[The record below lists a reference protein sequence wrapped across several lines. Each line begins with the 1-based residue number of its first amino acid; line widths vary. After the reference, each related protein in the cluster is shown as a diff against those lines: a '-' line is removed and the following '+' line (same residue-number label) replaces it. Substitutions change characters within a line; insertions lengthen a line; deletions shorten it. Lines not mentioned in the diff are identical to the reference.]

1 MPQSATPDIV
11 HGSELEYKALGF
23 KHRVGEPEFKYLFRG
38 QDGTPENYMLALGR
52 QKKFYSPVHK
62 HNFDQFRFAYQG
74 DFSIAENMTI
84 KEGELCYHPEG
95 VEYGPQV
102 DEEDGTDHI
111 LLILQFGG
119 TSGQGYLSYDQL
131 LSVQSDL
138 KNHGK
143 FEGGKFHPAS
153 GGDPKDGFEATWEHY
168 NKRKLEYP
176 QARYTRPIL
185 MKPENF
191 NWTEI
196 SSVGGTGAAYRKHLG
211 TFTER
216 AVLAEMLKVEK
227 GAQLELR
234 SVDGVQLIFV
244 YKGEGEV
251 NGKSLVEESAF
262 RLEPGQGVTLS
273 STSGLEGLHLVLPSL

>member
-1 MPQSATPDIV
+1 MSQLATLEII
-11 HGSELEYKALGF
+11 HGNELEYKALGF

-38 QDGTPENYMLALGR
+38 QDGTLENYMLALGR

-74 DFSIAENMTI
+74 DFSIAENVVI

-95 VEYGPQV
+95 VEYGPQR

-131 LSVQSDL
+131 LSVQADL

-143 FEGGKFHPAS
+143 FEGGKFHPTS
-153 GGDPKDGFEATWEHY
+153 GGEPKDGFEATWEHF
-168 NKRKLEYP
+168 NKRKLVYP
-176 QARYTRPIL
+176 QPRYTKPIL

-191 NWTEI
+191 AWKN
-196 SSVGGTGAAYRKHLG
+196 VANGGGVGAAYKKHLG

-216 AVLAEMLKVEK
+216 AVLAQMLKVER
-227 GAQLELR
+227 GGQLKIEA
-234 SVDGVQLIFV
+234 VDGFQLVFV
-244 YKGEGEV
+244 FEGEGEV
-251 NGKSLVEESAF
+251 DGKKLVKESAF
-262 RLEPGQGVTLS
+262 RLMGGQEATLS
-273 STSGLEGLHLVLPSL
+273 SDSSLKALHLVVPAL

>member
-1 MPQSATPDIV
+1 MSPSIAPEII

-38 QDGTPENYMLALGR
+38 KDGTPDNYMLALGR

-74 DFSIAENMTI
+74 DFSIAEDVTI
-84 KEGELCYHPEG
+84 QEGELCYHPEG
-95 VEYGPQV
+95 VKYGPQV

-119 TSGQGYLSYDQL
+119 TSGQGYLSYNQL

-153 GGDPKDGFEATWEHY
+153 GGEPKDGFEATWEHY

-176 QARYTRPIL
+176 QPRYTRPVL

-191 NWTEI
+191 SWREVKGLE
-196 SSVGGTGAAYRKHLG
+196 STGVVYKKHLG

-216 AVLAEMLKVEK
+216 AVM
-227 GAQLELR
+227 AQLVKAEQGGTLAINP
-234 SVDGVQLIFV
+234 VDGFQLMFI

-251 NGKSLVEESAF
+251 NGEKLVKESAF
-262 RLEPGQGVTLS
+262 RLGPGQEASLS
-273 STSGLEGLHLVLPSL
+273 SNSSLEGLHLVIPAL

>member
-1 MPQSATPDIV
+1 MAPEIV
-11 HGSELEYKALGF
+11 HGEQLEYKALGF

-74 DFSIAENMTI
+74 DFSIADNMTI
-84 KEGELCYHPEG
+84 KEGQLCYHPEG

-138 KNHGK
+138 SNHGK
-143 FEGGKFHPAS
+143 FEGGKFYPAS
-153 GGDPKDGFEATWEHY
+153 GGEPKDGFEATWEHY
-168 NKRKLEYP
+168 DGRKLKYP
-176 QARYTRPIL
+176 EPRYTRPIL
-185 MKPENF
+185 TKPENF
-191 NWTEI
+191 VWKEVK
-196 SSVGGTGAAYRKHLG
+196 SGREASRAYRKHLG
-211 TFTER
+211 SFTER
-216 AVLAEMLKVEK
+216 VVIAEMVKVEH
-227 GAQLELR
+227 GGHFEITP
-234 SVDGVQLIFV
+234 VDGFQLLFV
-244 YKGEGEV
+244 YKGEGDVDGE
-251 NGKSLVEESAF
+251 KLVKESAF
-262 RLEPGQGVTLS
+262 RLGPGQEATLS
-273 STSGLEGLHLVLPSL
+273 SSASLEALHLVIPAL

>member
-1 MPQSATPDIV
+1 MSPSIAPEII

-38 QDGTPENYMLALGR
+38 EDGTPDNYMLALGR

-74 DFSIAENMTI
+74 DFSIAEDVTI
-84 KEGELCYHPEG
+84 QEGELCYHPEG

-102 DEEDGTDHI
+102 DEEDGTDHV

-119 TSGQGYLSYDQL
+119 TSGQGYLSYNQL

-153 GGDPKDGFEATWEHY
+153 GGEPKDGFEATWEHY

-176 QARYTRPIL
+176 QPRYTRPVL

-191 NWTEI
+191 ACRE
-196 SSVGGTGAAYRKHLG
+196 VKGLEGTGVVYKKHLG

-216 AVLAEMLKVEK
+216 AVM
-227 GAQLELR
+227 AQLVKAEQGGTLAINP
-234 SVDGVQLIFV
+234 VDGFQLMFI

-251 NGKSLVEESAF
+251 NGKKLVKESAF
-262 RLEPGQGVTLS
+262 RLGPGQEASLS
-273 STSGLEGLHLVLPSL
+273 SNSSLEGLHLVVPTL

>member
-1 MPQSATPDIV
+1 MAQLTSPEIV

-38 QDGTPENYMLALGR
+38 QDGTLENYMLALGR

-74 DFSIAENMTI
+74 DFSIAENMVI
-84 KEGELCYHPEG
+84 REGELCYHPEG

-131 LSVQSDL
+131 LSVQADL
-138 KNHGK
+138 KNYGK

-153 GGDPKDGFEATWEHY
+153 GGEPKDGFEATWEHY

-176 QARYTRPIL
+176 QPRYTKPIL

-191 NWTEI
+191 SWRNAAKGI
-196 SSVGGTGAAYRKHLG
+196 DGGGAYKKHLG

-216 AVLAEMLKVEK
+216 GVVAQMLQVEGGGRLK
-227 GAQLELR
+227 IVA
-234 SVDGVQLIFV
+234 VDGFQLVFV
-244 YKGEGEV
+244 FKGEGEV
-251 NGKSLVEESAF
+251 NGKKLFKESAF
-262 RLEPGQGVTLS
+262 RLERGQEVTIS
-273 STSGLEGLHLVLPSL
+273 SDSELQALHLAIPAL

>member
-1 MPQSATPDIV
+1 MPQLASPEIV
-11 HGSELEYKALGF
+11 HGRELDYKALGF

-52 QKKFYSPVHK
+52 QRKFFSPVHK

-74 DFSIAENMTI
+74 DFSIAENMVI

-95 VEYGPQV
+95 VEYGPQA

-131 LSVQSDL
+131 LSVQADL

-143 FEGGKFHPAS
+143 FEGGKFHPTS
-153 GGDPKDGFEATWEHY
+153 GGEPKDGFEATWEHF

-176 QARYTRPIL
+176 QPRYTKPIL
-185 MKPENF
+185 MKPGNF
-191 NWTEI
+191 AWRNAAKCT
-196 SSVGGTGAAYRKHLG
+196 GNGTAYKKHLG
-211 TFTER
+211 TFAER
-216 AVLAEMLKVEK
+216 AVGAQMLKVEGGGK
-227 GAQLELR
+227 VKIEA
-234 SVDGVQLIFV
+234 VDGFQLVFV
-244 YKGEGEV
+244 FKGEGEV
-251 NGKSLVEESAF
+251 NGKELLKESAF
-262 RLEPGQGVTLS
+262 RLVRGQEATLS
-273 STSGLEGLHLVLPSL
+273 SDSILQALHLVVPVL

>member
-1 MPQSATPDIV
+1 MSQLVTPEII
-11 HGSELEYKALGF
+11 HGNELEYKALGF

-52 QKKFYSPVHK
+52 QRKFFSPIHK

-74 DFSIAENMTI
+74 DFSIAENMVI

-138 KNHGK
+138 KNYGK
-143 FEGGKFHPAS
+143 FEGGKFHSAR
-153 GGDPKDGFEATWEHY
+153 GGEPKDGFEATWEHF

-176 QARYTRPIL
+176 KPRYTKPIL

-191 NWTEI
+191 SWRN
-196 SSVGGTGAAYRKHLG
+196 VGNRGNVGAAYKKHLG

-216 AVLAEMLKVEK
+216 AVVAQLLKVEGGGELK
-227 GAQLELR
+227 LEP
-234 SVDGVQLIFV
+234 VDGFQLVFV
-244 YKGEGEV
+244 NKGEGKV
-251 NGKSLVEESAF
+251 GGKDLVKESAF
-262 RLEPGQGVTLS
+262 RLTRGQEAILS
-273 STSGLEGLHLVLPSL
+273 SDSTLEALHLVVPAL

>member
-1 MPQSATPDIV
+1 MSQLVTPEII
-11 HGSELEYKALGF
+11 HGNELEYKALGF

-52 QKKFYSPVHK
+52 QRKFFSPIHK

-74 DFSIAENMTI
+74 DFSIAENMVI

-95 VEYGPQV
+95 VEYGSQV

-138 KNHGK
+138 KNYGK
-143 FEGGKFHPAS
+143 FEGGKFHSAS
-153 GGDPKDGFEATWEHY
+153 GGEPKDGFEATWEHF

-176 QARYTRPIL
+176 KPRYTKPIL
-185 MKPENF
+185 IKPENF
-191 NWTEI
+191 SWRNVGNRG
-196 SSVGGTGAAYRKHLG
+196 SVGAVYKKHLG

-216 AVLAEMLKVEK
+216 AVVAQLLKVEGGGELK
-227 GAQLELR
+227 LEP
-234 SVDGVQLIFV
+234 VDGFQLLFIN
-244 YKGEGEV
+244 KGEGKVED
-251 NGKSLVEESAF
+251 KDLVKESAF
-262 RLEPGQGVTLS
+262 RLTRGQEAILS
-273 STSGLEGLHLVLPSL
+273 SDSTLEALHLVVPAL